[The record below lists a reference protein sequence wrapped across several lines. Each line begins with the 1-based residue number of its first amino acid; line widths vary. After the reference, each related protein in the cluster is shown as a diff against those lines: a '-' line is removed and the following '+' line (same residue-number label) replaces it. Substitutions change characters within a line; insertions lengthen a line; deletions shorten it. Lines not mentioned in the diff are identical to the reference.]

1 MARYAAVDIGS
12 NSVRLEVAEV
22 IGGNPPRILASD
34 RQVTRLGASVFRE
47 GRVSA
52 EALDML
58 CGVLTGMSATWKR
71 HDVLSIRAVAT
82 AAVRDARNQAE
93 FLTRTSAAL
102 GAPIEI
108 ISGQEE
114 ARLIHL
120 GVQSRWPHPVE
131 RFLIIDIGGGARGL
145 FSAKTIASAP
155 HFRNPSAR
163 FASRSYSFAAI
174 RPLRPS
180 YCEWKN
186 ISPNAS
192 RPPCARLAAS
202 ASISVDPERH
212 RQQPPLL
219 SAVSP
224 DSARAVKRPTADAL
238 PLYARLRRLYTELC
252 GIDLKRRQKIVGI
265 GPRRAEIIIP
275 GAAVLLHVLDAFR
288 MPSLFYSA
296 AGVRDGIIAD
306 LAARGAGRELSRLT
320 AEQRT
325 MVEGMAERYGV
336 ELRHAQKV
344 ARLANDLFHDLQS
357 VHQLPPLQGCLL
369 EASAYLHDVGHFVS
383 DTRHH
388 KHSYYLVAN
397 SDMPGFN
404 LTGAGIIANLCRYH
418 RKNMPAPEHDSF
430 QALSVE
436 DRHAVSV
443 LTPMLRL
450 ADSLDRGNSQ
460 KVQSVECMI
469 HDREIVVNLHAAP
482 SAVIELELWAAGR
495 LDPLFRQLYGKR
507 LTIQRA

>member
-22 IGGNPPRILASD
+22 IGGNARILASD

-52 EALDML
+52 EALDLL
-58 CGVLTGMSATWKR
+58 CGVLAGMSVTWKR
-71 HDVLSIRAVAT
+71 YDVLSIRAVAT

-93 FLTRTSAAL
+93 FLARTSLAL
-102 GAPIEI
+102 GADIEI

-120 GVQSRWPHPVE
+120 GVQSRWPHPKE
-131 RFLIIDIGGGARGL
+131 RFLIIDIGGGSAEIILSEDDRVCAA
-145 FSAKTIASAP
+145 FSKP
-155 HFRNPSAR
+155 LG
-163 FASRSYSFAAI
+163 AI
-174 RPLRPS
+174 RLQELFLR
-180 YCEWKN
+180 N
-186 ISPNAS
+186 D
-192 RPPCARLAAS
+192 PPGQAELLRMEEYIEERIAPAVREIGRKRIDRVVGTSSTAA
-202 ASISVDPERH
+202 AVV
-212 RQQPPLL
+212 
-219 SAVSP
+219 SAVSRIP
-224 DSARAVKRPTADAL
+224 RARRDEADGRRASAAQM
-238 PLYARLRRLYTELC
+238 RRLYRELC
-252 GIDLKRRQKIVGI
+252 TLELRRRQKIVGI

-288 MPSLFYSA
+288 KPSLFYSG

-320 AEQRT
+320 PEQRT
-325 MVEGMAERYGV
+325 MVEGMTERYGV
-336 ELRHAQKV
+336 SLRHAQKV

-357 VHQLPPLQGCLL
+357 VHQMTPPLGPLL

-404 LTGAGIIANLCRYH
+404 LTERGIIANLCRYH

-430 QALSVE
+430 QTLSPE
-436 DRHAVSV
+436 DRHAVNV
-443 LTPMLRL
+443 LTPLLRL
-450 ADSLDRGNSQ
+450 ADSLDRGNGQ
-460 KVQSVECMI
+460 KVRSVECVVYE
-469 HDREIVVNLHAAP
+469 REIVVNLHAHN
-482 SAVIELELWAAGR
+482 SAGIELELWAAGR
-495 LDPLFRQLYGKR
+495 LDPMFRQMYGRK
-507 LTIQRA
+507 LTIQRAAV